1 MFLYGLFGGWD
12 ADTLAELKDAVAL
25 TGDVRWLTRWGMYE
39 PTALGA
45 RFSPLNNRFPIMNR
59 AEAMVEARKLT
70 EEKVKL

>member
-12 ADTLAELKDAVAL
+12 TDTLAELQDAVSL
-25 TGDVRWLTRWGMYE
+25 TGSVRWLTRWGIYE

-45 RFSPLNNRFPIMNR
+45 RISPLNNRFPITNR
-59 AEAMVEARKLT
+59 AAAMEEARKLT

>member
-12 ADTLAELKDAVAL
+12 KDTLSELKEAVTL
-25 TGDVRWLTRWGMYE
+25 TGRARLLTNWGIYQ

-45 RFSPLNNRFPIMNR
+45 RISPLNNRFPITNR
-59 AEAMVEARKLT
+59 PEAMEEARLLT